1 MSRCWCSAGGVCGT
15 GTRIWRRWVAGSCGD
30 VPLIELRWRCSNC
43 RSRAPAAGEAAR
55 VRWPAVISILKGKT
69 DVTLRSATRCIAGGA
84 A

>member
-1 MSRCWCSAGGVCGT
+1 VLVFCRRCLWNRDAHLEAL
-15 GTRIWRRWVAGSCGD
+15 VAGSCGD